1 MGPLAG
7 IRVVEMSNIGPGP
20 FCGMV
25 LADMG
30 ATVLRVDRPVA
41 GDLGLAIEPRF
52 DLPNRGKQGI
62 AIDLKR
68 PQGVRTVRDL
78 AARADLLIE
87 GFRPG
92 VMERLGL
99 GPDVLLGD
107 NPRLVY
113 GRLTGWGQNG
123 SLAAMAGH
131 DINYLGVTGALASI
145 GPPGGDPVPPL
156 NLVGDFAGGSLYLAM
171 GLLAALLETRQSGQG
186 QVIDAAMVDG
196 VTSLMAMHV
205 GYRQAGIWNLE
216 RGSNPVDGGAPYY
229 QCYRTS
235 DGYHMAA
242 GPVEQRFYRIMV
254 DKLGLMLAELPDRD
268 DPDNWPALRQILQ
281 ERFAS
286 RTREEWTAMFT
297 GTDACV
303 TPVYDLDEAQTSPIA
318 AERGLFTV
326 VDGVTMPVPAPRFSR
341 TVALAPQG
349 AQDPT
354 SITRDSLVAWGL
366 SEWEVA
372 DLVEKGVIGGQALSD
387 GKRGGGEGLY

>member
-7 IRVVEMSNIGPGP
+7 VRVVEMSNIGPGP
-20 FCGMV
+20 FCGML
-25 LADMG
+25 LADLG
-30 ATVLRVDRPVA
+30 ATVLRVDRLTA

-52 DLPNRGKQGI
+52 DLPNRGKQAI
-62 AIDLKR
+62 AIDLKH

-113 GRLTGWGQNG
+113 GRLTGWGQQG

-145 GPPGGDPVPPL
+145 GAPGGDPVTPL

-171 GLLAALLETRQSGQG
+171 GLLAALVETRQSGQG

-196 VTSLMAMHV
+196 VSSLMAMHV
-205 GYRQAGIWNLE
+205 GYRQAGMWNLE
-216 RGSNPVDGGAPYY
+216 RGTNPVDGGAPYY
-229 QCYRTS
+229 QCYRTKC
-235 DGYHMAA
+235 GHYMAA

-254 DKLGLMLAELPDRD
+254 EKLGLVQADLPDRD
-268 DPDNWPALRQILQ
+268 DPACWPALRQILQ
-281 ERFAS
+281 DRFAT
-286 RTREEWTAMFT
+286 RTREEWTAVFD

-318 AERGLFTV
+318 AERGLFATI
-326 VDGVTMPVPAPRFSR
+326 DGVTMPVAAPRFSR
-341 TVALAPQG
+341 TAPLPPHG
-349 AQDPT
+349 THNPAAV
-354 SITRDSLVAWGL
+354 TRQSLLAWGL
-366 SEWEVA
+366 TDDEVTELG
-372 DLVEKGVIGGQALSD
+372 DQGVI
-387 GKRGGGEGLY
+387 